1 MRKRLQR
8 YIEFQILSV
17 TRSRKCEIKANDFF
31 LFFDFF
37 GFLGMSQNVEQR
49 SEDKIVV
56 GGLLFPCDAFLS

>member
-1 MRKRLQR
+1 M
-8 YIEFQILSV
+8 I
-17 TRSRKCEIKANDFF
+17 FF
-31 LFFDFF
+31 FSSIFF